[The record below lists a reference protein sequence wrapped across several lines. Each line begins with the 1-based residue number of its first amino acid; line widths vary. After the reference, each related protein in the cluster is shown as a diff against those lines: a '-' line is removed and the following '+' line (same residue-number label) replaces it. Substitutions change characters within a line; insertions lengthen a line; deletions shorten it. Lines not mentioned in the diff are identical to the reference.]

1 MTEALQFIA
10 QIAWSEYAPAWLNSP
25 FVGVPFSF
33 LAFLFFTWTWYLA
46 LTQLKRA
53 RDDGTLS
60 RISPVVKAA
69 AYLLLA
75 LFLILDAAFNLVACF
90 VFFRTYPRDILFTA
104 SCERYLAEV
113 STRGATARWLC
124 SNMLDPFDLS
134 GKHCKARR

>member
-10 QIAWSEYAPAWLNSP
+10 QIAWSDYAGAFFASP
-25 FVGVPFSF
+25 LARLPLWF
-33 LAFLFFTWTWYLA
+33 LAFLFLTWTWYLA
-46 LTQLKRA
+46 LTPLKRA
-53 RDDGTLS
+53 RDDDTLS

-104 SCERYLAEV
+104 SCERYLAEI
-113 STRGATARWLC
+113 SARGATARWLC
-124 SNMLDPFDLS
+124 SNMLDPFDPS
-134 GKHCKARR
+134 GKHCRAHR